1 VSVELRVLKTLIAIV
16 DHGGFAA
23 AGNAI
28 GLTQSAVS
36 LHVKALEEELG
47 ESLFDRSKRP
57 PRLNSRGAAVVDR
70 AREIVRLAS
79 ELSGSG
85 DVDSLRGVLNLGAIP
100 TVLSGLLPEAL
111 ATMQARYPDIM
122 IRLTS
127 GLSAELAPRV
137 TSAELDVALLSEPPH
152 VAQGLAWRA
161 FTREPLVVIAP
172 AGARGKSDRELLE
185 THTFIRFQRFAWAGQ
200 LIDENLKE
208 RSIRVRQGMEVDTLE
223 GVALLVAHGLGVS
236 IVPRRR
242 IAQPFPPDVVTVP
255 FGQPPV
261 ERVLGLLTQA
271 VNPKVH
277 LVDALHQILGDL
289 AGTGDCIDN
298 V

>member
-1 VSVELRVLKTLIAIV
+1 VELRVLRTLVAIV

-36 LHVKALEEELG
+36 LQVKALEEELG
-47 ESLFDRSKRP
+47 ESLFDRGKRP
-57 PRLNSRGAAVVDR
+57 PRLNRRGAAVVER
-70 AREIVRLAS
+70 AREIVRLAG
-79 ELSGSG
+79 ELSGAG
-85 DVDSLRGVLNLGAIP
+85 DADTLRGVLDLGAIP

-137 TSAELDVALLSEPPH
+137 TNAELDVALLSEPPH
-152 VAQGLAWRA
+152 VARGLAWRP
-161 FTREPLVVIAP
+161 FIREPLVVIAP
-172 AGARGKSDRELLE
+172 GGARGTSDRELLE
-185 THTFIRFQRFAWAGQ
+185 AHTFIRFQRFAWAGQ
-200 LIDENLKE
+200 LIDANLKE
-208 RSIRVRQGMEVDTLE
+208 RGIRVRQGMEVDTLE
-223 GVALLVAHGLGVS
+223 GVELLVAHGLGVS

-242 IAQPFPPDVVTVP
+242 VARPFPPDVVSVP

-271 VNPKVH
+271 VNPKLH
-277 LVDALHQILGDL
+277 LVDALYEILRDL
-289 AGTGDCIDN
+289 AHAGDKTDN
-298 V
+298 S